1 MGGSGGNPY
10 AAIPGGVR
18 LAVRL
23 SPRGSRDATEGIG
36 TGADGK
42 SFLKIR
48 LTAPPVD
55 GAANM
60 ALIAF
65 LAERL
70 GLRKADITIR
80 SGQAARLKML
90 HLSGDSAAL
99 MAKLAALR
107 G

>member
-1 MGGSGGNPY
+1 VSGEPY

-23 SPRGSRDATEGIG
+23 SPRGSRDAVEGVG
-36 TGADGK
+36 TGVDGK
-42 SFLKIR
+42 AFLRIR

-55 GAANM
+55 GAANA

-70 GLRKADITIR
+70 GLRKADIAIR
-80 SGQAARLKML
+80 SGQTARLKLL

-107 G
+107 D

>member
-1 MGGSGGNPY
+1 MDGGSGTPY

-23 SPRGSRDATEGIG
+23 SPRAGRDTVEGTG

-42 SFLKIR
+42 PFLKIR

-55 GAANM
+55 GAANA

-65 LAERL
+65 LADRL
-70 GLRKADITIR
+70 DVRKADITIR
-80 SGQAARLKML
+80 SGRTARLKLL
-90 HLSGDSAAL
+90 HLAGDSAAL
-99 MAKLAALR
+99 MAKLARLR

>member
-1 MGGSGGNPY
+1 VSGEPY
-10 AAIPGGVR
+10 GVIPGGVR

-23 SPRGSRDATEGIG
+23 SPRGSRDAAEGCG
-36 TGADGK
+36 MGADGK
-42 SFLKIR
+42 PFLRIR
-48 LTAPPVD
+48 LAAPPVD

-70 GLRKADITIR
+70 DLRKADISIR
-80 SGQAARLKML
+80 SGQTARLKVL
-90 HLSGDSAAL
+90 HLSGDGAAL
-99 MAKLAALR
+99 MAKLAALC